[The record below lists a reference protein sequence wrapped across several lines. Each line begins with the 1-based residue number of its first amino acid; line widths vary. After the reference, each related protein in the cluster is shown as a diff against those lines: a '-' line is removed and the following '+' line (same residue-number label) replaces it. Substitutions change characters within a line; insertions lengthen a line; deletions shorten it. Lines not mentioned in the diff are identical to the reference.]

1 MVLKSLVQTWL
12 TACIGSSQSYMRFL
26 LSRPSFHGVI
36 ALQVCVPIFFQNI
49 FSLLI
54 FPVKRRHCPF
64 PISPLL
70 YVRSVLR
77 VLDLSVWMILIFTVT
92 ISYKAPKDTL
102 TWQCTSTR
110 PWALSREAVLM
121 FSYLYSK
128 YSLHSILMLHNKKK
142 CSGDT
147 LNKMIT
153 EEMTTYS
160 SMWRNTWIYEWRD
173 GEGGR
178 EEWVMTESQTSYSH
192 IWIRNSDVWSH
203 NGIPIENIKNMY
215 FFCKKLRE
223 MILSALRYRND
234 KYLKRQMLPSLDIVA
249 EQGAH
254 ALWEGAGEWG
264 TPCVS

>member
-1 MVLKSLVQTWL
+1 M
-12 TACIGSSQSYMRFL
+12 
-26 LSRPSFHGVI
+26 
-36 ALQVCVPIFFQNI
+36 
-49 FSLLI
+49 
-54 FPVKRRHCPF
+54 
-64 PISPLL
+64 
-70 YVRSVLR
+70 
-77 VLDLSVWMILIFTVT
+77 
-92 ISYKAPKDTL
+92 
-102 TWQCTSTR
+102 R

-128 YSLHSILMLHNKKK
+128 YSLHSILMLHNKQK

-160 SMWRNTWIYEWRD
+160 SRWRNKWIYEWRD

-203 NGIPIENIKNMY
+203 NGIPIENIKNI

-223 MILSALRYRND
+223 TILSALRHRND
-234 KYLKRQMLPSLDIVA
+234 KYLKRQMLSSC
-249 EQGAH
+249 GH
-254 ALWEGAGEWG
+254 CSRAGSSCTLGGSGWVG
-264 TPCVS
+264 DTLCFLTVFPFS